1 MKKITL
7 EFDAYCLCENNFG
20 FSPNKT
26 KTEKIVKNAKA
37 WEVITVENSIKYMPG
52 QCLTKKEVK
61 NLCNNKIYDVQIG
74 PRGQFKKKKK

>member
-20 FSPNKT
+20 FAPK
-26 KTEKIVKNAKA
+26 KTEKPVKNAKA
-37 WEVITVENSIKYMPG
+37 WEVITVENSIRYTPG
-52 QCLTKKEVK
+52 QCLDEKEVET
-61 NLCNNKIYDVQIG
+61 LCNNETFNVQIG

>member
-20 FSPNKT
+20 FSPK
-26 KTEKIVKNAKA
+26 KIKKPEKNTRA
-37 WEVITVENSIKYMPG
+37 WEVITVENSIRYTPG
-52 QCLTKKEVK
+52 QCLTEKEVK
-61 NLCNNKIYDVQIG
+61 TLCNNKTFHVQIG